1 MFASPALRLPRF
13 ARAPESLGLSLT
25 DRDRTIL
32 RAISRFR
39 FLNSEQIVRLL
50 DGSPQPILRRLQ
62 KLYHH
67 GYVDRPRAQID
78 YFHRGGSKPLIYGL
92 GRKGSMEVF
101 PEGDQRPRFDNL
113 HVGKLHLQHTL
124 EIAEVLIG
132 VELACRRR
140 PGFRFIPESE
150 LLRDEQSFHWAVTVQ
165 HGGTT
170 KRVGLIPDGVFALED
185 ARGERA
191 YYFLEADRGTMPVQ
205 RESLSQS
212 SFFRKMLA
220 YEATWTRCLHQ
231 SRFGFHRFRVV
242 TVTSSAKRIASLI
255 EACGQLPR
263 GQGLFLFIDATS
275 FRTSDP
281 LEQRWFTGHKG
292 QVDGLFD

>member
-1 MFASPALRLPRF
+1 MF
-13 ARAPESLGLSLT
+13 
-25 DRDRTIL
+25 
-32 RAISRFR
+32 
-39 FLNSEQIVRLL
+39 
-50 DGSPQPILRRLQ
+50 
-62 KLYHH
+62 
-67 GYVDRPRAQID
+67 
-78 YFHRGGSKPLIYGL
+78 
-92 GRKGSMEVF
+92 
-101 PEGDQRPRFDNL
+101 
-113 HVGKLHLQHTL
+113 
-124 EIAEVLIG
+124 
-132 VELACRRR
+132 C
-140 PGFRFIPESE
+140 FIPEYE
-150 LLRDEQSFHWAVTVQ
+150 LLGDEQSFHWAVTFQ

-185 ARGERA
+185 TQGERA

-205 RESLSQS
+205 RESLGQS

-220 YEATWTRCLHQ
+220 YEATWTRRHHQ

-263 GQGLFLFIDATS
+263 GQGLFLFTDAS
-275 FRTSDP
+275 SLRTSDP